1 MNNMEKKIAIRG
13 HKTRGAEVIKA
24 LEELGGSNS
33 AKVRGHFCDAI
44 YFIDNNNKIHYK
56 SDALIDTDK
65 FQIYTLEEYLKT
77 LNQTEQIKSTN
88 MEKKIA
94 IRGHKTRGAEVI
106 DILKQ
111 LGGSNSYPLLGGY
124 ANNIYFIDKNNIIEY
139 LPISIKDIDKI
150 YQIYTLE
157 EYLKTLNQ
165 TKQMN
170 DKTQRQLSV
179 DIETAKQWYKTDN
192 ETLKQLAL
200 SLFTEEE
207 LTKKLPTSWK
217 EFCEQNAEVDCEY
230 YINTT
235 SQVNTCLGS
244 FRDSKKDKNLL
255 ATQEDAEAI
264 SALIQLKRL
273 RDAWWKILNYQADWT
288 DDKAKYCIV
297 LYNNE
302 ITFETKSSFNVFLAF
317 PTPESRNQFFEYF
330 QDLIQKA
337 KPFLS

>member
-1 MNNMEKKIAIRG
+1 MN
-13 HKTRGAEVIKA
+13 
-24 LEELGGSNS
+24 
-33 AKVRGHFCDAI
+33 
-44 YFIDNNNKIHYK
+44 
-56 SDALIDTDK
+56 
-65 FQIYTLEEYLKT
+65 
-77 LNQTEQIKSTN
+77 N

-111 LGGSNSYPLLGGY
+111 LGGNNSYPLLGGY
-124 ANNIYFIDKNNIIEY
+124 AHNIYFIDKNNVIEY
-139 LPISIKDIDKI
+139 IPLSIKDIDKI

-157 EYLKTLNQ
+157 EYLETLNQ

-200 SLFTEEE
+200 SLFTEKE
-207 LTKKLPTSWK
+207 LTKELPTSWE

-230 YINTT
+230 YISTT

-288 DDKAKYCIV
+288 DDKEKYCIV
-297 LYNNE
+297 LCNNE
-302 ITFETKSSFNVFLAF
+302 ITFETRSFSNAFLAF
-317 PTPESRNQFFEYF
+317 PTQESRNQFFEYF
-330 QDLIQKA
+330 QDLIVKA